1 MDKLKLIIGVLI
13 IDAICLAALGAWGL
27 LTEPG
32 RHLFGEMTNFVC
44 IAMLI
49 GAAILFIAAG
59 MVAARARS
67 R

>member
-32 RHLFGEMTNFVC
+32 RHLFGVMTNLIS

-59 MVAARARS
+59 MVAARAR
-67 R
+67 RR